1 MKWIAKAALQKALSG
16 LPGGERVNYLLQRR
30 LTHGLPRGRAE
41 IAEKFRCAAQYLGLA
56 RRFGDWGGGPVR
68 AYEFGCGWEL
78 AVAQALYLL
87 GVERQVVVDLRPL
100 LNWELV
106 ADAGGKLA
114 AIAGE
119 LAQAGFSLPRDPA
132 GPPPASRADLRTR
145 LGIAYQAPLDA
156 RATGLPAGSFDLIH
170 STEVLEHLPE
180 PAGMLGLFDRMLRPD
195 GLLLLSLPNDGNPL
209 QDAARELHGLPPWWI
224 APPHH
229 LNYFTIASI
238 TALLTRQGFS
248 PLHVQAS
255 FPMEFF
261 LLMGENYVGDPALG
275 RICHGRRKTFE
286 TALAAAGLGALKT
299 KLYEQFAALGLG
311 RTVQILARRVGPDD
325 KERQA

>member
-16 LPGGERVNYLLQRR
+16 LPGGERINYLLQRH

-87 GVERQVVVDLRPL
+87 GVERQVAVDLRPL

-119 LAQAGFSLPRDPA
+119 LAQAGFNLPRDPA

-145 LGIAYQAPLDA
+145 LGIEYQAPCDA
-156 RATGLPAGSFDLIH
+156 RATGLPAGSFELIH
-170 STEVLEHLPE
+170 STEVLEHLPAAALE
-180 PAGMLGLFDRMLRPD
+180 PILRECRRLLAPGGVVAMLVDLQDHYSYFDKNIGPYHYLGLNPGAWRLINSSLHYQNRLR
-195 GLLLLSLPNDGNPL
+195 LSDYL
-209 QDAARELHGLPPWWI
+209 AAVR
-224 APPHH
+224 
-229 LNYFTIASI
+229 
-238 TALLTRQGFS
+238 
-248 PLHVQAS
+248 
-255 FPMEFF
+255 
-261 LLMGENYVGDPALG
+261 
-275 RICHGRRKTFE
+275 
-286 TALAAAGLGALKT
+286 AAGLKVVHQEVT
-299 KLYEQFAALGLG
+299 
-311 RTVQILARRVGPDD
+311 GPDPED
-325 KERQA
+325 RRQLAGMRLAADFRKYPVDDLGARWLVLVCRGD